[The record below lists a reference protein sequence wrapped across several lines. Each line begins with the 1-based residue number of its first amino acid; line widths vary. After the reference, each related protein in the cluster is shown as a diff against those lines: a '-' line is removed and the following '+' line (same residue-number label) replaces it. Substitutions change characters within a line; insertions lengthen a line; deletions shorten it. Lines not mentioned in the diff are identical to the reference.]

1 MQIPWQAPGAVPCPT
16 CMTEVVESGNRA
28 TVLNDKSSLDLII
41 IELDLDKYLI
51 PQRVSELTNV
61 SLNHGN
67 KKWKSVRV

>member
-1 MQIPWQAPGAVPCPT
+1 MQIPWQAPGAVPCHT

-51 PQRVSELTNV
+51 PQRVSELTHV
-61 SLNHGN
+61 SLKHGD